1 VSDPVTY
8 DLDGA
13 IATVTL
19 DDGKANAFSVPTL
32 RALHEALD
40 QAERDGAI
48 VVLRGRPGTLSGG
61 FDLKT
66 FAAGGDGVFE
76 MLGLGAQLVERLL
89 GFPRPVVAACP
100 GHAMA
105 AGAFVLLASDVRI
118 GVRGDFRI
126 GLNEVR
132 IGLTVPHFVVALAQ
146 YRLAR
151 PASDRALLT
160 AAIFDP
166 ASAREA
172 GFLDQVVEAGAL
184 DETALAVANDLAGL
198 VADAHTNTKLRA
210 RGALIETVRT
220 SWAEEERSL
229 RELAGVA

>member
-13 IATVTL
+13 VATVTL

-40 QAERDGAI
+40 QADRDGAI
-48 VVLRGRPGTLSGG
+48 VVVRGRPGTLSGG

-66 FAAGGDGVFE
+66 FAAGGEAVFE
-76 MLGLGAQLVERLL
+76 MLGLGARLVERLL
-89 GFPRPVVAACP
+89 GFPRPVVAACT

-132 IGLTVPHFVVALAQ
+132 IGITVPHFVVALAQ
-146 YRLAR
+146 YRLTR
-151 PASDRALLT
+151 PAADRALLT
-160 AAIFDP
+160 ARIFDP
-166 ASAREA
+166 EAARDA
-172 GFLDQVVEAGAL
+172 GFLDDVADPEAL
-184 DETALAVANDLAGL
+184 DGAVAAATTDLAAL
-198 VADAHTNTKLRA
+198 TADAHTATKLRA

-220 SWAEEERSL
+220 SWDEEERSL
-229 RELAGVA
+229 RALAGVA